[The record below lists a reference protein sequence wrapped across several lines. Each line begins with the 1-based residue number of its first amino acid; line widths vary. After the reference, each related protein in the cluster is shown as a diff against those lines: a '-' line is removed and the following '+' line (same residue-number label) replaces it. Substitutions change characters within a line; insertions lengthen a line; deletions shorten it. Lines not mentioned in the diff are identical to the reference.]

1 MNKTDILTGR
11 IVQRV
16 IDAKA
21 ISSKVIINHG
31 VDYHNNINELIDNL
45 FAFFPNSLITLKKL
59 NFGYEL
65 RIEVDF
71 NGTVL

>member
-1 MNKTDILTGR
+1 MNKTDVLTCR

-21 ISSKVIINHG
+21 KSSTRVNIVHG
-31 VDYHNNINELIDNL
+31 VDNSHDIDKLMDNL
-45 FAFFPNSLITLKKL
+45 FEFFPDSLIALRKL

-65 RIEVDF
+65 RIEVD
-71 NGTVL
+71 

>member
-1 MNKTDILTGR
+1 MNRTDVLTGR

-21 ISSKVIINHG
+21 KSSSRVTIVHG
-31 VDYHNNINELIDNL
+31 VDNSHNIKELKDNL
-45 FAFFPNSLITLKKL
+45 FELFPDSLISVKYLKY
-59 NFGYEL
+59 GYEL

-71 NGTVL
+71 

>member
-1 MNKTDILTGR
+1 MNRTDVLTGR

-16 IDAKA
+16 IDAKTST
-21 ISSKVIINHG
+21 SSRVIIRHG
-31 VDYHNNINELIDNL
+31 VDSGYNIDKLMDNL
-45 FAFFPNSLITLKKL
+45 LKFFPDSLIALKRL

-71 NGTVL
+71 

>member
-1 MNKTDILTGR
+1 MNRTDVLTGR

-16 IDAKA
+16 IDAKTST
-21 ISSKVIINHG
+21 SSRVIIKHG
-31 VDYHNNINELIDNL
+31 VDNSHNIDELMDNL
-45 FAFFPNSLITLKKL
+45 FEFFPDSLIALKKL

-71 NGTVL
+71 